1 MRILLFFYLLGS
13 VAIGNG
19 QVYIKGDK
27 VKDIPI
33 DHVLNQQQV
42 NSLFAFHQDIL
53 ILDFFGTWCAPCIKA
68 LPVLSSLQLA
78 RKEKLAVVLVSTEEE
93 KQLQSFIQQRAP
105 FPFPVV
111 VDTKQIFTRIFNPPS
126 YPYTVVLGP
135 NRTILAITEAS
146 KITTEQID
154 EWLAEKKD
162 IAKQNASPGVT
173 SGMVEKDKIS
183 VNDAEITNAAVPVIK
198 PVPSNSVLDLSE
210 RFIYAAKTGNETNAL
225 IQAIASLSFDSLQQ
239 SLPDDAAKKA
249 FWINLY
255 NGFTQVRLKKD
266 ANQYLHRS
274 AFYGSREMTIAG
286 KKFSLDDIEHGILR
300 HSSIKWSLGYLHKWF
315 PSHTEKSLRVNRVD
329 FRIHFALNCGAKSCP
344 PIASYQADNID
355 NQLNIATKAYLS
367 GEAEYD
373 SLNNILKLPALM
385 SWFRHD
391 FGGKKKMLAL
401 AKDISLIPKDVN
413 PAIQFKKYDWTLY
426 LTNYSH

>member
-1 MRILLFFYLLGS
+1 MRILFVLYLLGS

-33 DHVLNQQQV
+33 DRVLNQQQA
-42 NSLFAFHQDIL
+42 NSLFSFKQDIL

-111 VDTKQIFTRIFNPPS
+111 VDANQVFTRLFNPPS
-126 YPYTVVLGP
+126 YPYTIVLGP
-135 NRTILAITEAS
+135 DRTILAITEAS
-146 KITTEQID
+146 KITAEQID

-162 IAKQNASPGVT
+162 VAKQNAYPGVT
-173 SGMVEKDKIS
+173 TSMAEKDKI
-183 VNDAEITNAAVPVIK
+183 TNVPVTVIK
-198 PVPSNSVLDLSE
+198 PAPSNSVLDLSE
-210 RFIYAAKTGNETNAL
+210 RFIYAAKTGNETNEL
-225 IQAIASLSFDSLQQ
+225 VQAIAALSLDSLQQ
-239 SLPDDAAKKA
+239 SLPTDADKKA

-266 ANQYLHRS
+266 ANQYVHRS

-315 PSHTEKSLRVNRVD
+315 PSQTEKSLRVNRVD
-329 FRIHFALNCGAKSCP
+329 YRIHFALNCGAKSCP
-344 PIASYQADNID
+344 PIAFYHADNID

-373 SLNNILKLPALM
+373 STNNVLKLPALM

-401 AKDISLIPKDVN
+401 AKDISLIPKDAN

-426 LTNYSH
+426 LNNYSH